1 MTFKMS
7 NEPQTIKVYNLRS
20 DTNEFIGAGDAYIPP
35 HTGLPANCTD
45 ITPPDIPASHI
56 AVFDAETETWSLHE
70 DHRGETVYD
79 TQTGNQV
86 YISEAG
92 PLPENTTT
100 QAPASPVDK
109 FENGKWVADLNTAL
123 TQKHAEINDWRNI
136 QENMNYVFRFNN
148 HNWDY
153 GKTTQERLSL
163 SVQMAKAN
171 KLPAGFIW
179 TDADNN
185 DVPMSAGE
193 LLNLSDAIDQAMFTM
208 GLQIHLR
215 QREMKEEVDKLTDAQ
230 AVLDY
235 VVGWPASPTPEAT
248 SDSH

>member
-1 MTFKMS
+1 MAFKMS
-7 NEPQTIKVYNLRS
+7 NEPQTIKIFNLRS

-45 ITPPDIPASHI
+45 IAPPDIPASHI

-163 SVQMAKAN
+163 SVQMAKQN

-185 DVPMSAGE
+185 DVPMTAGE

-215 QREMKEEVDKLTDAQ
+215 QREMKEEIEKLTDAQ

>member
-1 MTFKMS
+1 MAFKMS
-7 NEPQTIKVYNLRS
+7 NEPQTIKIFNLRS

-45 ITPPDIPASHI
+45 IAPPDIPASHI
-56 AVFDAETETWSLHE
+56 AVFDAGTQTWSLQE

-79 TQTGNQV
+79 TTTGNQV

-123 TQKHAEINDWRNI
+123 TQKHSEINDWRNI

-248 SDSH
+248 NDSH

>member
-1 MTFKMS
+1 MAFQMS
-7 NEPQTIKVYNLRS
+7 DKAQTIKIYNLRS

-45 ITPPDIPASHI
+45 IAPPDIPASHT
-56 AVFDAETETWSLHE
+56 AVFDSEKQTWSLFE

-79 TQTGNQV
+79 TTTGNPI
-86 YISEAG
+86 YISEPG

-100 QAPASPVDK
+100 QAPASPIDK
-109 FENGKWVADLNTAL
+109 FENGQWVADLNAARI
-123 TQKHAEINDWRNI
+123 QKHADINNWRNT
-136 QENMNYVFRFNN
+136 QENANYTFTFNN

-153 GKTTQERLSL
+153 GKATQERLSL
-163 SVQMAKAN
+163 SVQMAKQN
-171 KLPAGFIW
+171 KLPDGFIW

-185 DVPMSAGE
+185 DVPMTAGE

-208 GLQIHLR
+208 GLKIHLR
-215 QREMKEEVDKLTDAQ
+215 QREMKEEIDKLTDAQ

-235 VVGWPASPTPEAT
+235 VVGWPAKPEDA

>member
-1 MTFKMS
+1 MAFKMS
-7 NEPQTIKVYNLRS
+7 NEAQTIKVFNLRS

-45 ITPPDIPASHI
+45 IAPPDIPASHI
-56 AVFDAETETWSLHE
+56 AVFDTETETWSLHE

-79 TQTGNQV
+79 TTTGNQV
-86 YISEAG
+86 YISEPG

-109 FENGKWVADLNTAL
+109 FENGQWVADLATAL
-123 TQKHAEINDWRNI
+123 SQKHAEINDWRNQ
-136 QENMNYVFRFNN
+136 QENANYVLQFNDR
-148 HNWDY
+148 NWDY

-185 DVPMSAGE
+185 DVPLSAGE

-215 QREMKEEVDKLTDAQ
+215 QRTMKEEVDKLSDAQ

-235 VVGWPASPTPEAT
+235 VVGWPT
-248 SDSH
+248 

>member
-7 NEPQTIKVYNLRS
+7 DTPQTIKIFNLRS

-45 ITPPDIPASHI
+45 IAPPDIPASHI
-56 AVFDAETETWSLHE
+56 AVFDPENETWSLHE

-79 TQTGNQV
+79 TQTGNPI
-86 YISEAG
+86 YISEPG

-100 QAPASPVDK
+100 LAPASAIDK
-109 FENGKWVADLNTAL
+109 FENGQWVADLNTAL
-123 TQKHAEINDWRNI
+123 TRKHAEINDWRNI
-136 QENMNYVFRFNN
+136 QENMNYVFRFNDR
-148 HNWDY
+148 NWDY
-153 GKTTQERLSL
+153 GKATQERLSL
-163 SVQMAKAN
+163 SVQMAKQN
-171 KLPAGFIW
+171 RLPDGFIW

-185 DVPMSAGE
+185 DVPMTAGE

-215 QREMKEEVDKLTDAQ
+215 QRQMKEEVSKLTDAQ

-235 VVGWPASPTPEAT
+235 VVGWPVQ
-248 SDSH
+248 

>member
-1 MTFKMS
+1 MAFKMS
-7 NEPQTIKVYNLRS
+7 NEPQTIKIFNLRS

-45 ITPPDIPASHI
+45 IAPPDIPASHI

-123 TQKHAEINDWRNI
+123 TRKHAEINDWRNI

>member
-7 NEPQTIKVYNLRS
+7 NEAQTIKVYNLRS

-35 HTGLPANCTD
+35 HTGLPAGCTD
-45 ITPPDIPASHI
+45 IAPPDIPASHT
-56 AVFDAETETWSLHE
+56 AVFDTEKQTWSLFE
-70 DHRGETVYD
+70 DHRGKTVYD
-79 TQTGNQV
+79 TTTGNQV
-86 YISEAG
+86 YISEPG

-100 QAPASPVDK
+100 QAPASPIDK
-109 FENGKWVADLNTAL
+109 FENGQWVADLNTAL
-123 TQKHAEINDWRNI
+123 IQKHAEINAWRNS
-136 QENMNYVFRFNN
+136 QENANYVFQFNN

-153 GKTTQERLSL
+153 GKATQERLSL

-193 LLNLSDAIDQAMFTM
+193 LLNLSDAIDQAMFTT

-215 QREMKEEVDKLTDAQ
+215 QRQMKEDIDKLTDAQ

-235 VVGWPASPTPEAT
+235 VVGWPPASTA
-248 SDSH
+248 DAGK

>member
-1 MTFKMS
+1 MAFQMS
-7 NEPQTIKVYNLRS
+7 DKAQTIKIYNLRS

-45 ITPPDIPASHI
+45 IAPPDIPASHT
-56 AVFDAETETWSLHE
+56 AVFDSEKQTWSLFE

-79 TQTGNQV
+79 TTTGNPI
-86 YISEAG
+86 YISEPG

-100 QAPASPVDK
+100 QAPASPIDK
-109 FENGKWVADLNTAL
+109 FENGQWVADLNAARI
-123 TQKHAEINDWRNI
+123 QKHADINNWRST
-136 QENMNYVFRFNN
+136 QENANYTFTFNN

-153 GKTTQERLSL
+153 GKATQERLSL
-163 SVQMAKAN
+163 SVQMAKQN
-171 KLPAGFIW
+171 KLPDGFIW

-185 DVPMSAGE
+185 DVPMTAGE

-208 GLQIHLR
+208 GLKIHLR
-215 QREMKEEVDKLTDAQ
+215 QREMKEEIDKLTDAQ

-235 VVGWPASPTPEAT
+235 VVGWPAKPEDA